1 MEKTKERKKQA
12 WDNMFYSTQRLD
24 LLIVSLSGAG
34 IYVCLET
41 IKYFVTKAQPCGLLL
56 KISGFIF
63 VVAITLNFLSQ
74 HFGYKA
80 NESDYLMCDAELD
93 LNNPDFNE
101 YKKESLP
108 IEINKLDKLA
118 EKYSS
123 LTKILNNCSMIALIL
138 GLFSILIFFAITF

>member
-1 MEKTKERKKQA
+1 MEKIKERKKQA
-12 WDNMFYSTQRLD
+12 YDNMFYSTQRID
-24 LLIVSLSGAG
+24 LLVISLSGAG

-41 IKYFVTKAQPCGLLL
+41 IKHFVGKAQPCGLLI

-80 NESDYLMCDAELD
+80 NESDYLMCDADLD
-93 LNNPDFNE
+93 LKDPGCDENKREDFQLE
-101 YKKESLP
+101 FDRY
-108 IEINKLDKLA
+108 DQLA

-123 LTKILNNCSMIALIL
+123 LTKVLNASSMIALIV
-138 GLFSILIFFAITF
+138 GLLSILAFFAITF